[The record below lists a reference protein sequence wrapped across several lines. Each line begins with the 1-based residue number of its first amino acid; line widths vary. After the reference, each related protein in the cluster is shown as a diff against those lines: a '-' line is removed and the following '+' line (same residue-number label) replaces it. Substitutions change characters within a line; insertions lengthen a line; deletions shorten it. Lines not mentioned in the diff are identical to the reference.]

1 MSEELLHQDALDKMR
16 IERLERTVVAKGS
29 ILTYCHDRVRIP
41 NGNIR
46 VWDYIA
52 HQGAAAVLPVDD
64 EGRIILVRQY
74 RNAFD
79 RFMLEI
85 PAGGLESPDEPT
97 MEAAVRELAEE
108 TGFTASD
115 VSFLMAFYPTVAYSG
130 EKIDIYLAKG
140 LKKKERHLD
149 ADEYINVEA
158 WELKELMDMIYSGSL
173 NDGKTVAALSAYA
186 YLTK

>member
-1 MSEELLHQDALDKMR
+1 MPVELYKKGPLEKMK
-16 IERLERTVVAKGS
+16 IERIGREEIVKGS
-29 ILTYCHDRVRIP
+29 ILTYCHDTVRIP

-46 VWDYIA
+46 VWDYIS

-79 RFMLEI
+79 RFMIEI

-97 MEAAVRELAEE
+97 RDAAIRELTEE

-140 LKKKERHLD
+140 LKRAERHLD

-158 WELKELMDMIYSGSL
+158 WDINELMKMIFSGQL
-173 NDGKTVAALSAYA
+173 NDGKTVAAVSAYA
-186 YLTK
+186 FLTK